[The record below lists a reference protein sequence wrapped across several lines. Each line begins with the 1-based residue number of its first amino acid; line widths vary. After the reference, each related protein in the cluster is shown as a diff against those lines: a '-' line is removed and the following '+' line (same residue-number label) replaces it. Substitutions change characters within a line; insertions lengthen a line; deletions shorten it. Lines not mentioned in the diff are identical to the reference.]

1 MVTLYST
8 DGFFFSCLSR
18 KMSRD
23 RDLENEPEDGVLRR
37 HKPKQSDAEANET
50 DEYQQLETF
59 FRNKFAEEGKQKVT
73 PQRQRTEKP
82 STKKEP
88 PTSNSGELAVMY
100 KKLLDQAISN
110 ISNVA
115 KQTKPLTEAQLRRN
129 KEASER
135 MKSYHAKKKQ
145 SSDVPKQD
153 SPKSQPKQ
161 RREEQSEMPT
171 IPKTMHNY
179 FTDLKRKR

>member
-1 MVTLYST
+1 
-8 DGFFFSCLSR
+8 
-18 KMSRD
+18 MSRN
-23 RDLENEPEDGVLRR
+23 RDLENEPENGVLWR

-59 FRNKFAEEGKQKVT
+59 FRNKFAEEGKVNT
-73 PQRQRTEKP
+73 QRQRKEKP
-82 STKKEP
+82 STKKEL

-115 KQTKPLTEAQLRRN
+115 KQAKPLTEAQLRRN

-145 SSDVPKQD
+145 PVDVPKQD
-153 SPKSQPKQ
+153 SPKREPKP

>member
-1 MVTLYST
+1 
-8 DGFFFSCLSR
+8 
-18 KMSRD
+18 MSRD
-23 RDLENEPEDGVLRR
+23 RDLENEPENGVLRR
-37 HKPKQSDAEANET
+37 HKPKQSDAVASETET

-59 FRNKFAEEGKQKVT
+59 FRNKFVEEGKQKVIT
-73 PQRQRTEKP
+73 PQRQRKEKP
-82 STKKEP
+82 STKKEL

-161 RREEQSEMPT
+161 RRDESEMPT